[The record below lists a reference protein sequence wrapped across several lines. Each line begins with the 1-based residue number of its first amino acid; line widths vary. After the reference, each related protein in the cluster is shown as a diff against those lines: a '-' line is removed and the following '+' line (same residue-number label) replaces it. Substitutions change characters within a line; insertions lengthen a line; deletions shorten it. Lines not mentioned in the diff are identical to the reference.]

1 MARAAAAAGGRSWDA
16 DPARPS
22 GLSSSGPAAAGACP
36 APPAPG
42 GRRPGRAPVSI
53 SSPSPM
59 QAAAGVATAA
69 RRSAGRPPA
78 PAPITLVFGSGAS
91 WGGGAG
97 PGAERQ
103 PGPGESPAQPGP
115 AAAAAP
121 PGAAAAVVTP
131 APVPADS
138 PPDPT
143 ADGQGPVWTD
153 PYLPAACADP
163 LRMRPGAAERAA
175 EGAARDGGA
184 GSAAAGAGAAEAGL
198 FTPLVMQ
205 RLGPWQ
211 PGDAPVARI
220 GDARDASL
228 LDRAVAEGGGRA
240 AGAPAPGLFTPMAA
254 DALRDARART
264 GRPRSVQGRSSGA
277 AVPGA
282 GHAVGRGLQTLTG
295 SLPAALSAGDA
306 QAPGQALSPFS
317 PDMDLLLRGLPT
329 PAGAGEAAA
338 PPGATPSGADQDVA
352 ASASAAA
359 ASPAD
364 ERAADAPAGD
374 QLPAPGGAEPV
385 ACTTPEMHAIR
396 ALARPP
402 LAWDAAFRD
411 AALADI
417 GAAHGRVGPAAGAT
431 AEPLN
436 GPGDGVSPSPGP
448 GPLRASMQAR
458 ACPSESGLVSPQR
471 WLYVP
476 GVTLV
481 NLPLGTN
488 CLT

>member
-1 MARAAAAAGGRSWDA
+1 VARAAAAAGGRSWDA

-91 WGGGAG
+91 RGGGAG

-103 PGPGESPAQPGP
+103 PGPGESP

-153 PYLPAACADP
+153 PFLHAARADP
-163 LRMRPGAAERAA
+163 LRMQPGAAERTA

-184 GSAAAGAGAAEAGL
+184 GSAAAGAGAAETGL
-198 FTPLVMQ
+198 FTPLAMQ

-220 GDARDASL
+220 GDARGAVPD
-228 LDRAVAEGGGRA
+228 DRAAVEGGGRA
-240 AGAPAPGLFTPMAA
+240 AGAPAPGLFTPMVAA
-254 DALRDARART
+254 ALRDARART

-277 AVPGA
+277 AAPGA

-306 QAPGQALSPFS
+306 GPPGQALSPFS
-317 PDMDLLLRGLPT
+317 PDMDALLRGLPT

-338 PPGATPSGADQDVA
+338 PPGATPSGSDQDPA
-352 ASASAAA
+352 ASAAGAA
-359 ASPAD
+359 ASSAD
-364 ERAADAPAGD
+364 ERAAG
-374 QLPAPGGAEPV
+374 APGGDRLLVPSNAEPV

-402 LAWDAAFRD
+402 LAWDAAVKD
-411 AALADI
+411 AARADM
-417 GAAHGRVGPAAGAT
+417 ATAYGRLGPAAGAA

-436 GPGDGVSPSPGP
+436 GPSDGVAPSPGP

-458 ACPSESGLVSPQR
+458 ACPSELGLV
-471 WLYVP
+471 
-476 GVTLV
+476 
-481 NLPLGTN
+481 LPSAAYM
-488 CLT
+488 CLA